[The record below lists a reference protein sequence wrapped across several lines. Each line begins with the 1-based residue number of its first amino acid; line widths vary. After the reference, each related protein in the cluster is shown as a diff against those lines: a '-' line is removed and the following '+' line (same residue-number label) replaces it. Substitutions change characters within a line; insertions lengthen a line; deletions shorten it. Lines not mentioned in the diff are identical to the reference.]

1 MSQLTRFL
9 RLFSIFSLV
18 QSQTDNCP
26 VIKCD
31 KDPSGQNGCIYTG
44 MIKPDQLNTA
54 HGAPILAGE
63 SERDA
68 ISVMVGCYF
77 ENNTS
82 SDGNFP
88 TDLIIHTFTLGRI
101 FGICTK
107 NTHGTIYVPKKYF
120 IFFYRLLMP
129 LTHFFFIIFEISL
142 REKVLL
148 TTFQGL

>member
-1 MSQLTRFL
+1 MSQLIRFL

-44 MIKPDQLNTA
+44 MIKPDQLNTDN
-54 HGAPILAGE
+54 GAPILAGE

-68 ISVMVGCYF
+68 ISVMVGCYLDD
-77 ENNTS
+77 NTA

-88 TDLIIHTFTLGRI
+88 TDLIVPPEYEGNFTFNIKREGPRTQ
-101 FGICTK
+101 
-107 NTHGTIYVPKKYF
+107 
-120 IFFYRLLMP
+120 LLQ
-129 LTHFFFIIFEISL
+129 LTATYDIVTSMEISFVS
-142 REKVLL
+142 KVTALDNPSH
-148 TTFQGL
+148 